1 MRGFHEIWDITRA
14 SVDAFIEDDAL
25 TRGAAIAFFATSA
38 FAPVLYIATA
48 IAGLVFGREKATGA
62 ITHEI
67 GALIGASGQKLLW
80 AALHNSVGWGD
91 KLWPNVISVALLIV
105 TASGMFNEMQSAL
118 NIIWKVESKGLN
130 IWLLFRARI
139 ASLGLVLALG
149 FLLLI
154 SLVTTT
160 AIHALGDSIRNYLPF
175 TGAIAGTINFAVSS
189 VLIALLFAAIYKVLP
204 DRALQWR
211 DVITGAIGTT
221 LLLEAGE
228 YLIGLYLGNFAVGA
242 RYGAAGGLIVLLTW
256 LYYTA
261 QVFLLGAEFTKVYS
275 LSRRSTAP
283 PPKDIA
289 RPIAPDGQ
297 PLEQA
302 ERSRITDL

>member
-1 MRGFHEIWDITRA
+1 MRGFREIWHITRG
-14 SVDAFIEDDAL
+14 SVDAFVEDDAL

-48 IAGLVFGREKATGA
+48 IAGVAFGRDAATGA
-62 ITHEI
+62 ITAEI
-67 GALIGASGQKLLW
+67 GNLIGEDGRKLLW

-91 KLWPNVISVALLIV
+91 KFWPNVVGITLLIV

-130 IWLLFRARI
+130 LWRLFRARI
-139 ASLGLVLALG
+139 ASLGLVLSLG

-154 SLVTTT
+154 SLVATA
-160 AIHALGDSIRNYLPF
+160 AIHALGDRIGDFLPF
-175 TGAIAGTINFAVSS
+175 TGAIASCVNFVVSF

-204 DRALQWR
+204 DRDIEWR

-221 LLLEAGE
+221 LLFEAGE
-228 YLIGLYLGNFAVGA
+228 YLIGLYLGNVTIGA
-242 RYGAAGGLIVLLTW
+242 RYGAAGGLLVLLTW

-261 QVFLLGAEFTKVYS
+261 QVFLLGAEFTKVYA
-275 LSRRSTAP
+275 LRRREQTP
-283 PPKDIA
+283 PPTAIA
-289 RPIAPDGQ
+289 RPTGHVRKDA
-297 PLEQA
+297 A
-302 ERSRITDL
+302 

>member
-1 MRGFHEIWDITRA
+1 MRGFGEIWTIARA

-48 IAGLVFGREKATGA
+48 IAGLAFGREAATGA

-67 GALIGASGQKLLW
+67 GNLIGEDGRKLLW

-91 KLWPNVISVALLIV
+91 KFWPNLLGIAVLIV

-130 IWLLFRARI
+130 LWLLFRARI
-139 ASLGLVLALG
+139 ASLGLVLSLG

-154 SLVTTT
+154 SLVATA
-160 AIHALGDSIRNYLPF
+160 AIHALGDRIHDFLPF
-175 TGAIAGTINFAVSS
+175 SGMIASAINFVISF

-204 DRALQWR
+204 DRDIEWR

-221 LLLEAGE
+221 LLFEAGE
-228 YLIGLYLGNFAVGA
+228 YLIGLYLGNITVGA
-242 RYGAAGGLIVLLTW
+242 RYGAAGGLLVLLTW

-261 QVFLLGAEFTKVYS
+261 QIFLLGAEFTKVYA
-275 LSRRSTAP
+275 LRRQTP
-283 PPKDIA
+283 PPNEIAHVTGDVRKDA
-289 RPIAPDGQ
+289 A
-297 PLEQA
+297 
-302 ERSRITDL
+302 

>member
-1 MRGFHEIWDITRA
+1 MRNLREIWTITRA
-14 SVDAFIEDDAL
+14 SVDAFVADDAL

-62 ITHEI
+62 ITAEI
-67 GALIGASGQKLLW
+67 GNLIGNDGRKLLW
-80 AALHNSVGWGD
+80 AALHHSVGWGD
-91 KLWPNVISVALLIV
+91 KFWPNVIGVTLLIV

-118 NIIWKVESKGLN
+118 NIIWKVESKGLDV
-130 IWLLFRARI
+130 WRLFRARI
-139 ASLGLVLALG
+139 VSLGLVLSLG

-154 SLVTTT
+154 SLVATA
-160 AIHALGDSIRNYLPF
+160 AIHALGDRIQNYLPF
-175 TGAIAGTINFAVSS
+175 TGAIAALINFGVGF

-204 DRALQWR
+204 DRDIEWR

-221 LLLEAGE
+221 LLFEIGE
-228 YLIGLYLGNFAVGA
+228 YLIGLYLGNVTIGA

-261 QVFLLGAEFTKVYS
+261 QVFLLGAEFTKVYA
-275 LSRRSTAP
+275 LQRQTP
-283 PPKDIA
+283 PPSQIA
-289 RPIAPDGQ
+289 LLTEDVREDA
-297 PLEQA
+297 A
-302 ERSRITDL
+302 

>member
-1 MRGFHEIWDITRA
+1 MRGFREIWDITRG
-14 SVDAFIEDDAL
+14 SLNAFVEDDAL

-48 IAGLVFGREKATGA
+48 IAGVAFGRAKATGA
-62 ITHEI
+62 ITAEI
-67 GALIGASGQKLLW
+67 GNLIGDDGRKLLW

-91 KLWPNVISVALLIV
+91 KFWPNVVGITLLIV

-130 IWLLFRARI
+130 VWRLFRARI
-139 ASLGLVLALG
+139 ASLGLVLSLG

-154 SLVTTT
+154 SLVATA
-160 AIHALGDSIRNYLPF
+160 AIHALGDRIGDFLPF
-175 TGAIAGTINFAVSS
+175 TGAIASTVNFAVSF

-204 DRALQWR
+204 DRDIEWR

-221 LLLEAGE
+221 LLFEAGE
-228 YLIGLYLGNFAVGA
+228 YLIGLYLGNVTIGA
-242 RYGAAGGLIVLLTW
+242 RYGAAGGLLVLLTW

-261 QVFLLGAEFTKVYS
+261 QVFLLGAEFTKVYA
-275 LSRRSTAP
+275 LRRREQTP
-283 PPKDIA
+283 PPTAIA
-289 RPIAPDGQ
+289 RPTGHVRKDA
-297 PLEQA
+297 A
-302 ERSRITDL
+302 